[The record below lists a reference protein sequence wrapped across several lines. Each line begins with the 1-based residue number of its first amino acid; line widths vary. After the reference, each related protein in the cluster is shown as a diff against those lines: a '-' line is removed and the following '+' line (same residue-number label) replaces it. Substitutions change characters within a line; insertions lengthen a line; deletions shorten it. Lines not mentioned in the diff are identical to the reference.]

1 VSKALQLHPLL
12 LLGGLL
18 SLLLALAGGPARAQ
32 ELRPVPV
39 LTQQVIDQTGTLSA
53 AQREALTSKLER
65 FERENGSQLVIL
77 IVASSQPEDIAAFA
91 QRVGDAWKIGR
102 KDVGDG
108 LLIVVAKNDRK
119 VRIEVAKALE
129 GAVPDLAAR
138 QIIQSA
144 LSPAFKAGDYAGGLN
159 QAVDQLQARI
169 RGEALPA
176 PTPGVAP
183 APAAPGA
190 SGFDFRNP
198 GRPLLHRRA
207 HLGGPVEQRLR
218 AQARQPV
225 HQRGGGLGRR
235 LDGLQRLDRRRGRLR
250 GLDPGG
256 RDGCGQLDQPQRAA
270 GSQWAGWHQRQ
281 QPRHLGRIGRLL
293 GRRRQQRQRRWWR
306 FQFRRWRRFWRRRRL
321 GRLVMSEAATAS
333 KRKQG
338 WLRWWRHRWMDS
350 RDAERALPD
359 AALARIEAL
368 VRASEARHQ
377 GQICVC
383 VEAGLP
389 TSYLW
394 KGLQARDRAIT
405 LFGKL
410 RVWDTEANN
419 GVLIYLL
426 LADRAIEVVADRGL
440 KPCVSPQQWQALVG
454 SLGEALKAGQFEPGL
469 AAAVNGVS
477 ELLCQHFPLRDGET
491 ARNELPDAVLR
502 L

>member
-1 VSKALQLHPLL
+1 MSKALQLHPLL

-18 SLLLALAGGPARAQ
+18 SLLLALAGEPARAQ

-183 APAAPGA
+183 APAAPGD
-190 SGFDFRNP
+190 SGFDFEALGALFFIGVP
-198 GRPLLHRRA
+198 ILGALLSSVFGRK
-207 HLGGPVEQRLR
+207 LGSLFTSAVAGSAAGWMASSALI
-218 AQARQPV
+218 
-225 HQRGGGLGRR
+225 GGVVGFVALILVGVMGVGNSNNRSV
-235 LDGLQRLDRRRGRLR
+235 RRGRSGR
-250 GLDPGG
+250 GGMSDSSPVIWGG
-256 RDGCGQLDQPQRAA
+256 SA
-270 GSQWAGWHQRQ
+270 GSWG
-281 QPRHLGRIGRLL
+281 GG
-293 GRRRQQRQRRWWR
+293 GSSDSGGGGG
-306 FQFRRWRRFWRRRRL
+306 FSSGGGGDF
-321 GRLVMSEAATAS
+321 GGGGAS
-333 KRKQG
+333 G
-338 WLRWWRHRWMDS
+338 DW
-350 RDAERALPD
+350 
-359 AALARIEAL
+359 
-368 VRASEARHQ
+368 
-377 GQICVC
+377 
-383 VEAGLP
+383 
-389 TSYLW
+389 
-394 KGLQARDRAIT
+394 
-405 LFGKL
+405 
-410 RVWDTEANN
+410 
-419 GVLIYLL
+419 
-426 LADRAIEVVADRGL
+426 
-440 KPCVSPQQWQALVG
+440 
-454 SLGEALKAGQFEPGL
+454 
-469 AAAVNGVS
+469 
-477 ELLCQHFPLRDGET
+477 
-491 ARNELPDAVLR
+491 
-502 L
+502 